1 MSFVA
6 RKLISHSSKLVN
18 LSCKSVKSHVLPKPN
33 FLQPQILSSNT
44 FRSMFIQTQDTP
56 NPASLKFLPGTK
68 VSLFDEFTK
77 QIQDSRQ
84 SPLKLNVGFTKE
96 FFDLTGNSLPPC
108 MPRHAI
114 FSSNQFRIKFFTH
127 SVEMA

>member
-33 FLQPQILSSNT
+33 FLQPQILASNT

-68 VSLFDEFTK
+68 VSFNPQCGNFSVFMTLVFYVK
-77 QIQDSRQ
+77 SI
-84 SPLKLNVGFTKE
+84 LKNVE
-96 FFDLTGNSLPPC
+96 VLTLPFLP
-108 MPRHAI
+108 I
-114 FSSNQFRIKFFTH
+114 
-127 SVEMA
+127 

>member
-33 FLQPQILSSNT
+33 FLQPQILASNT

-68 VSLFDEFTK
+68 VSLSTVWKIQRFSDSDFT
-77 QIQDSRQ
+77 
-84 SPLKLNVGFTKE
+84 
-96 FFDLTGNSLPPC
+96 
-108 MPRHAI
+108 
-114 FSSNQFRIKFFTH
+114 
-127 SVEMA
+127 